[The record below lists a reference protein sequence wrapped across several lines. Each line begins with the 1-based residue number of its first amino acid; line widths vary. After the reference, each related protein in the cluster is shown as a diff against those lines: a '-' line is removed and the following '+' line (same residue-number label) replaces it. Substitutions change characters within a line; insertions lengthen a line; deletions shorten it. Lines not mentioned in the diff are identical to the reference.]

1 MMDSALSVAM
11 NNLSLTTTSDPA
23 PEVLIASVE
32 HVVAASAEAVA
43 MAAAIITSAV
53 ESAPATMQANTNP
66 DLNLPKGVGTRDE
79 CIPSLN
85 GRMKNVSVRPVAEGG
100 YSNVWKGTLDEDTP
114 VAIKCLRDKTVQET
128 KAKRVGTYLLLF
140 FMLTTYVE
148 A

>member
-1 MMDSALSVAM
+1 M
-11 NNLSLTTTSDPA
+11 
-23 PEVLIASVE
+23 ASVE
-32 HVVAASAEAVA
+32 HVVTASAEAVA

-53 ESAPATMQANTNP
+53 ESAPATMQANTKP

-85 GRMKNVSVRPVAEGG
+85 GRMKDVSVRPVAEGG

-114 VAIKCLRDKTVQET
+114 VRGHILAISPLIMSGRLRLSVSET
-128 KAKRVGTYLLLF
+128 RQCKKPRRKGWVHIFSCFLV
-140 FMLTTYVE
+140 LTTYVE